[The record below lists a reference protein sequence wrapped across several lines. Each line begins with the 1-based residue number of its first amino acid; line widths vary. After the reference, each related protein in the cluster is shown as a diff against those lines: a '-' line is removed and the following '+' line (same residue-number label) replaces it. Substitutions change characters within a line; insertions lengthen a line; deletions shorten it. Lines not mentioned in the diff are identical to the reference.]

1 MSDSII
7 FTFEIITCL
16 AISGAVIYVINPL
29 LIDVLTETCGTE
41 KRAQFWVRFTDIMLL
56 ISPLLMV
63 IFFTHTGE
71 TNAPSPLII
80 FKDTLF
86 RSLLGEFIGL
96 AIIGQIIWKSIRLPG
111 SMETSNV
118 SKQSLTAEQ

>member
-1 MSDSII
+1 MNDFVI
-7 FTFEIITCL
+7 FTLEIVTCL
-16 AISGAVIYVINPL
+16 AISGVVIYILNPL
-29 LIDVLTETCGTE
+29 LTDVLNETCGTA
-41 KRAQFWVRFTDIMLL
+41 KRAMFWVRFTDIMLL

-71 TNAPSPLII
+71 FSAPSPLII

-96 AIIGQIIWKSIRLPG
+96 ALIGQIIWKSINP
-111 SMETSNV
+111 TIKSNE
-118 SKQSLTAEQ
+118 SNNTADSAVTEQ

>member
-1 MSDSII
+1 MNDTVI
-7 FTFEIITCL
+7 FTLEIITCL
-16 AISGAVIYVINPL
+16 AISGSVIYVLNPL
-29 LIDVLTETCGTE
+29 LNEVLTETCGTQ
-41 KRAQFWVRFTDIMLL
+41 KRALFWVRFTDIMLL

-71 TNAPSPLII
+71 SNAPSSLII

-96 AIIGQIIWKSIRLPG
+96 AIIGQIIWKSLQLPG
-111 SMETSNV
+111 
-118 SKQSLTAEQ
+118 QSSASGNTKPEAVTGQ

>member
-1 MSDSII
+1 MNDIVI
-7 FTFEIITCL
+7 FTLEIITCL
-16 AISGAVIYVINPL
+16 TISGVVIYVLNPL
-29 LIDVLTETCGTE
+29 LNDVLTETCGTQ
-41 KRAQFWVRFTDIMLL
+41 KHALFWVRFTDIMLL

-71 TNAPSPLII
+71 SNAPSSLII

-96 AIIGQIIWKSIRLPG
+96 AIIGQIIWKSIRLPEVN
-111 SMETSNV
+111 STSGNN
-118 SKQSLTAEQ
+118 KQQIVTE

>member
-1 MSDSII
+1 MNDFVI
-7 FTFEIITCL
+7 FALEIVTCVT
-16 AISGAVIYVINPL
+16 ISGAVIYILNPL
-29 LIDVLTETCGTE
+29 INDVLKETCGTA
-41 KRAQFWVRFTDIMLL
+41 KRALFWVRFIDIMLL

-71 TNAPSPLII
+71 FSAPSPLII

-96 AIIGQIIWKSIRLPG
+96 ALIGQIIWKSINPKVVPNKSG
-111 SMETSNV
+111 NTNHNV
-118 SKQSLTAEQ
+118 VTEQ